1 MSDNYLPP
9 PKRSAAYGR
18 QNEKSKKS
26 GRVSKYK
33 NSIRSFDEKITSRYR
48 RYENS
53 HRVIFS
59 LRESDIETFGFSDII
74 FALNCPK
81 GNIT

>member
-26 GRVSKYK
+26 ARVSKYK
-33 NSIRSFDEKITSRYR
+33 NSIRNSFAYAQGSFDIVFFMT
-48 RYENS
+48 
-53 HRVIFS
+53 VLALLTIGLVMLFS
-59 LRESDIETFGFSDII
+59 ASY
-74 FALNCPK
+74 P
-81 GNIT
+81 